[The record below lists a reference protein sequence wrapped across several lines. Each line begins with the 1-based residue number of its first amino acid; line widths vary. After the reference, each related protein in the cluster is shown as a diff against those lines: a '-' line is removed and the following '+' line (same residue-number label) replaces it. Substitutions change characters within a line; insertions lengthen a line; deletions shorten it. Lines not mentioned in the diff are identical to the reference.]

1 MSDVCQ
7 SIIDIHH
14 HLTDTAGEGMKI
26 SWPELVGR
34 RGEEAKEII
43 DRENTKV
50 TAKIISENAVVL
62 AVVICDRVYVR
73 VNDQGIVT
81 RTPIVG

>member
-1 MSDVCQ
+1 
-7 SIIDIHH
+7 
-14 HLTDTAGEGMKI
+14 MKS

-50 TAKIISENAVVL
+50 TAEIISENAIVL

-73 VNDQGIVT
+73 VNDHGIVT
-81 RTPIVG
+81 QAPFVG

>member
-1 MSDVCQ
+1 MYCVYV
-7 SIIDIHH
+7 I
-14 HLTDTAGEGMKI
+14 DTAGEGMKS

-43 DRENTKV
+43 ERENTKV
-50 TAKIISENAVVL
+50 TAEIISENADVL

-73 VNDQGIVT
+73 INDYGIVT
-81 RTPIVG
+81 QIPIVG